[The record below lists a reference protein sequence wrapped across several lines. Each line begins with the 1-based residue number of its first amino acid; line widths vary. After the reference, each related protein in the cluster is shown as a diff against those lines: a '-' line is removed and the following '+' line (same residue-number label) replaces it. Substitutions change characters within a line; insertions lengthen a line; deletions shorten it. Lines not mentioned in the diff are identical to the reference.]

1 MVFWQSTPARTELPA
16 WHSVSSRRMNLA
28 EDPCSA
34 QPTS

>member
-16 WHSVSSRRMNLA
+16 WHAVSSRRMNLA